1 MTEQKISDEQLRAIK
16 RLNKRIYGHE
26 DSAPDEETKNIY
38 KCFTG
43 ILSFLDLLK
52 GLANFSVGYFLLSAQ
67 RLYFMVDYPYSTD
80 NRGNHFSFVSTSIRN
95 IGTVCASYD
104 KPLNVVAFI
113 FGCFFALF
121 SLIMSIVMFA
131 IGGELWWLG
140 FVSLIILG
148 GFGAFLIYGAF
159 TFLRARNYKITIGD
173 ITIMGG
179 TAGHRKKTA
188 SLNGNNTIIYNA
200 IPIEKDFYEF
210 VEVINGRIATL
221 QERGDYA

>member
-1 MTEQKISDEQLRAIK
+1 MAEQKISDEQLRTIK

-38 KCFTG
+38 CCFVG
-43 ILSFLDLLK
+43 IMDHFDSLRGAAGISM
-52 GLANFSVGYFLLSAQ
+52 GYFLLSAQ

-80 NRGNHFSFVSTSIRN
+80 NRGNHYSFASTSIRN

-104 KPLNVVAFI
+104 KPVNVWKLIWGVFLSFI
-113 FGCFFALF
+113 
-121 SLIMSIVMFA
+121 SLVMSIVMFV
-131 IGGELWWLG
+131 IGGETWWMG
-140 FVSLIILG
+140 FVSLVLLG
-148 GFGAFLIYGAF
+148 GLGALLIYQAF
-159 TFLRARNYKITIGD
+159 TYRRRNYKITIGN

-179 TAGHRKKTA
+179 TALRGRKT
-188 SLNGNNTIIYNA
+188 SSFNGNTTIVYNA
-200 IPIEKDFYEF
+200 IPIEKNFYEF